1 MARILFGG
9 GVAQIRG
16 SIGGTTYS
24 KNANGAYARNRSQ
37 PANRN
42 TLAQQGVRNIF
53 GSIARRWKELT
64 SSQQASFVDL
74 SASYPYVNS
83 VGLSSV
89 LTGFQLFQKVN
100 SQLALVGS
108 PQISMM
114 QPPVYVP
121 TIGDAIVNTIAKA
134 SDRFEI
140 TYSFDAN
147 SEVPAGFV
155 FVIEATREF
164 ANGTYRPKSQDYRQI
179 SIQPATV
186 PVTALNIWAD
196 YSAVFGEPTTNGSR
210 IFIRG
215 FLVSLLTG
223 QVNLPQVAAGIV
235 A

>member
-24 KNANGAYARNRSQ
+24 KIANGAYARNRSQ

-42 TLAQQGVRNIF
+42 TITQQGVRNIF

-121 TIGDAIVNTIAKA
+121 TIGDAIVNQITKA
-134 SDRFEI
+134 SDRFEV
-140 TYSFDAN
+140 TYSFDAV
-147 SEVPAGFV
+147 SDVPAGFV

-179 SIQPATV
+179 SIQAAAV
-186 PVTALNIWAD
+186 DVTALNIWAA

-210 IFIRG
+210 IFVRG
-215 FLVSLLTG
+215 FLVSLLTTR
-223 QVNLPQVAAGIV
+223 
-235 A
+235 